1 MAFWEK
7 LERNISRMVNEGAIR
22 REHEGNE
29 MDESG
34 RKIMERNARTNLKA
48 AMVARDR
55 SQDLSDEWCFRL
67 FSILFLRYQ
76 VLFFKDI
83 LRCLL
88 NYENQFRLSRYSLI
102 AGRTTYEI
110 LIDYDYKIDYCGY
123 HSF

>member
-7 LERNISRMVNEGAIR
+7 LERNISGMVNEGAIR

-34 RKIMERNARTNLKA
+34 RKIMERNARMSLAA
-48 AMVARDR
+48 AMVVRDR
-55 SQDLSDEWCFRL
+55 SQDLSDERCFRL

-83 LRCLL
+83 LRYLL
-88 NYENQFRLSRYSLI
+88 SYEDLFRFSQYSLI
-102 AGRTTYEI
+102 AERTSHEI
-110 LIDYDYKIDYCGY
+110 LSDYD
-123 HSF
+123 